1 MPNRLR
7 ELRELLGVSIA
18 ELAARVGTSKQEIG
32 HLELGKRQLTI
43 KWLVKL
49 AGALGCHPWDIV
61 SQDLP
66 PGLSPAEAQLLKL
79 FRAMSDRAQQALLSQ
94 ISSGEAERAVKNKRS
109 K

>member
-1 MPNRLR
+1 
-7 ELRELLGVSIA
+7 LGVSIA

-49 AGALGCHPWDIV
+49 AGALDCHPWDIV
-61 SQDLP
+61 SREP
-66 PGLSPAEAQLLKL
+66 PPELSPAEAQLLSQ
-79 FRAMSDRAQQALLSQ
+79 FRSMSKRARQALLSQ
-94 ISSGEAERAVKNKRS
+94 ISSGDAEALTKNKRS